1 MTQFQ
6 TLVTIG
12 GGIFTLLAALV
23 GFIVRATMRWTR
35 VELQLVQLGENIKKL
50 VEDKDKTH
58 REITNQMHED
68 RQANNERL
76 TWLER
81 NLYNRH
87 LKGG

>member
-6 TLVTIG
+6 ILVTIG